1 MLADAVESNG
11 GSGHLLKI
19 VNRLGACVSSDT
31 LSRYQQHRVK
41 QLEKAGI
48 MSEYPSTTFTVVSA
62 DNHNFLHSYARVYSG
77 NQQLS
82 WHGTIQAMQPQP
94 SVLTDSSVSNCSDL
108 TAQAEPSCNPL
119 VGMHQLE
126 TSPNSP
132 VGIHELEPS
141 SD

>member
-11 GSGHLLKI
+11 GSGHLFKI
-19 VNRLGACVSSDT
+19 INRLGACVSSDT

-62 DNHNFLHSYARVYSG
+62 DNLDFLNSYARVYSG

-82 WHGTIQAMQPQP
+82 WHGTIQAM
-94 SVLTDSSVSNCSDL
+94 
-108 TAQAEPSCNPL
+108 
-119 VGMHQLE
+119 
-126 TSPNSP
+126 
-132 VGIHELEPS
+132 
-141 SD
+141 